1 MGYIMAKN
9 TNIDELLS
17 RIQNLNKLYEKIS
30 KEKEN
35 KIKKILNWAESE
47 LDFKR
52 CAIFDISGLLIEAGF
67 QKDDVDIDVL
77 GAYGVQLFNISHNL
91 KDEVFRPLSSSNL
104 YENQPND
111 QITSV
116 KIKEILL
123 ETNLGTLF
131 ISPLPFP
138 KNLTI
143 DNNSENY
150 IGFVVILLE
159 QDELYNLGII
169 KINIQK
175 IVEAIQK
182 ELIVR
187 SI

>member
-1 MGYIMAKN
+1 M
-9 TNIDELLS
+9 
-17 RIQNLNKLYEKIS
+17 
-30 KEKEN
+30 
-35 KIKKILNWAESE
+35 
-47 LDFKR
+47 
-52 CAIFDISGLLIEAGF
+52 
-67 QKDDVDIDVL
+67 
-77 GAYGVQLFNISHNL
+77 
-91 KDEVFRPLSSSNL
+91 
-104 YENQPND
+104 
-111 QITSV
+111 